1 MCNADAHWLSPIA
14 FILCSGTAMN
24 NLAATYFDLG
34 MHKEALKM
42 QEDVLV
48 FRNRVLPENHPD
60 IGERRVFR
68 VSLAIACFL
77 E

>member
-1 MCNADAHWLSPIA
+1 MCNSDDHWLSLIA
-14 FILCSGTAMN
+14 FFLCSGTAMN
-24 NLAATYFDLG
+24 NLAATYFDLD

-48 FRNRVLPENHPD
+48 FRNRVLPQNHPD

-68 VSLAIACFL
+68 LSLAVLCFL